1 MECILQ
7 TQEFMISLDL
17 RSSKGFKDENPG
29 DIIKKR
35 LY

>member
-17 RSSKGFKDENPG
+17 LSSKGFKDENPE